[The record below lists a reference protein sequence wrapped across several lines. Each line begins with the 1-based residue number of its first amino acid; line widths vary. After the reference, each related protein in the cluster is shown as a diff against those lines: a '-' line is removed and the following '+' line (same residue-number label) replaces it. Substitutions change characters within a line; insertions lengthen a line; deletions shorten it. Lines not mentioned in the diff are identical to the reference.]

1 MKTRDINRPPQKKA
15 YEVPVL
21 VTYGTVWE
29 LTRNVGQ
36 TGNLDGA
43 PPLRVATH
51 T

>member
-1 MKTRDINRPPQKKA
+1 MKMPETNCSSKKKP

-21 VTYGTVWE
+21 VTYGTVRE
-29 LTRNVGQ
+29 LTRNVGP
-36 TGNLDGA
+36 GGALDGA